1 MNNTQITFIETEN
14 GLEAIGGL
22 GVTIRKA
29 TNGRYN
35 VWRGTDC
42 YTATTLDKAK
52 RLAVNL
58 SSIENIIP

>member
-1 MNNTQITFIETEN
+1 MNNTKITFIKTEN

-42 YTATTLDKAK
+42 YSATSLDKAK
-52 RLAVNL
+52 SLAINL
-58 SSIENIIP
+58 SFIENIIP